1 LAAPQE
7 KELMVM
13 AIKNLRLRMSVLLV
27 AVALVASVPAFGG
40 SAVIGSVAGST
51 NATLGGQAL
60 IPNTTIFS
68 GDSLQVKDG
77 VAVVAIGKTS
87 RMVFGRETVASFLRE
102 SSEVTVLLSQGNIS
116 LYHPDDSVGLRVK
129 AGEVTVVPGKGFKT
143 LGDVAMVNG
152 ALVVTAKEG
161 MLRVEGNGPAME
173 VAKGKTI
180 TVLPK
185 AARATGAAAG
195 AGAGAKIAG
204 STALS
209 VGTLGA
215 GVSASVLSG
224 VAISR
229 ANDAKS
235 AAQAANTTAVNAVA
249 AANAAASQALAAT
262 TAANAATTAAKLAT
276 STALVAGC
284 SLNKLAFNLG
294 FASPFTPPAGT
305 TPPPGC

>member
-1 LAAPQE
+1 
-7 KELMVM
+7 M
-13 AIKNLRLRMSVLLV
+13 AKKHLRLHTSVLLLLLG
-27 AVALVASVPAFGG
+27 LVVSVPALAG

-77 VAVVAIGKTS
+77 VAVVAIGNTS

-102 SSEVTVLLSQGNIS
+102 TEEVTVLLSQGNVS

-129 AGEVTVVPGKGFKT
+129 AGEVTVVPAKGFKT

-152 ALVVTAKEG
+152 AVVVTAKEG
-161 MLRVEGNGPAME
+161 LLRLEGNGPAVE

-185 AARATGAAAG
+185 SGRAPATGAAAG
-195 AGAGAKIAG
+195 AGAGAKIGA

-209 VGTLGA
+209 VGSLA
-215 GVSASVLSG
+215 SGVTSSILSG

-229 ANDAKS
+229 ANDAKT
-235 AAQAANTTAVNAVA
+235 AAQAATA
-249 AANAAASQALAAT
+249 
-262 TAANAATTAAKLAT
+262 TAANAVTAANTANASALLAQGAA
-276 STALVAGC
+276 TASAQAAVNVGC
-284 SLNKLAFNLG
+284 ALNQVSRQVNPTA
-294 FASPFTPPAGT
+294 ASPFTPPTITGVT
-305 TPPPGC
+305 TPKPC